1 MPLIADPNA
10 ASQTAVAEASADA
23 AVHTQTTTTATV
35 TESID
40 VGASVLD
47 PAPAAEAVLQTQGA
61 ASEQAVAVNQTA
73 AAPAT
78 TSAKS
83 LGQAAQAMA
92 DAGFDVGDTD
102 FTSFPNIVLKDGEFQ
117 ISGINRVF
125 DAKKGFDGVITRS
138 KRKHAMRVGNDD
150 DAEVAFADN
159 VAEFNDPNTEAGKK
173 VQEWRNQG
181 LQPEL
186 KEYTEAYV
194 LVTAIYDDEH
204 DMSDLV
210 GSLVIAQISP
220 QSRGRF
226 AGYTQTQYQKGNG
239 MPDCYT
245 THFHR
250 GEKVT
255 SAKFPFYPWDFRYVR
270 QN

>member
-47 PAPAAEAVLQTQGA
+47 PAPAAEAVLQTQAA
-61 ASEQAVAVNQTA
+61 ASDQAVAT
-73 AAPAT
+73 APAAGAPT
-78 TSAKS
+78 TTRSM
-83 LGQAAQAMA
+83 GQAAQAMA
-92 DAGFDVGDTD
+92 DAGFDVGETD
-102 FTSFPNIVLKDGEFQ
+102 YTSFPNVVLKDGEFQ

-125 DAKKGFDGVITRS
+125 DAKKGFDGIITRS

-150 DAEVAFADN
+150 DAEVVFADN
-159 VAEFNDPNTEAGKK
+159 VAAFNDPATEAGKK

-194 LVTAIYDDEH
+194 LVTAIHDEEH
-204 DMSDLV
+204 DMSDLL

-239 MPDCYT
+239 LPDCYT